1 VIGLGSSFAAF
12 SLLLDEEGKGKTRM
26 FVFLFLSILME
37 TVGAV
42 R

>member
-1 VIGLGSSFAAF
+1 VIGLGSSFAAL

-26 FVFLFLSILME
+26 FLFLSILME